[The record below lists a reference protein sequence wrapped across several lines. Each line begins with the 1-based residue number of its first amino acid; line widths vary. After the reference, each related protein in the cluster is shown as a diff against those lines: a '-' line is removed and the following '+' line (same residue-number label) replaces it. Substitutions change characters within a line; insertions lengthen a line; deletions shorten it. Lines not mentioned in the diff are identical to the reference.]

1 MALPSQLVRA
11 YHRWRQING
20 PLRHLASGQ
29 RHAPTYDVE
38 NDLDHLHSS
47 LCTQMDELMTAAQW
61 SHRSSAGE
69 SLAVLAHIEQELNGV
84 EASEDVKRPLLAYVA
99 ATREL
104 LAELERLSTKPL
116 AT

>member
-1 MALPSQLVRA
+1 MALPPALVRA
-11 YHRWRQING
+11 YHRWRQINVSFG
-20 PLRHLASGQ
+20 HLASGQ
-29 RHAPTYDVE
+29 RRAPMYDVE

-47 LCTQMDELMTAAQW
+47 LCTQMDELMTQARW

-69 SLAVLAHIEQELNGV
+69 SLAVLAHIEQELVRVDWGD
-84 EASEDVKRPLLAYVA
+84 EEKQPLFVYIA

-104 LAELERLSTKPL
+104 LEELERLPTKPL